1 MNEIQKM
8 WMNNKKEGCLN
19 VTIET
24 LLGPKLSEKLSKE
37 EDDANA
43 LKRALFVFLMK
54 TKRKI

>member
-24 LLGPKLSEKLSKE
+24 LLGPNLSEKLSKE
-37 EDDANA
+37 EDDAV
-43 LKRALFVFLMK
+43 KRALFVFLMT